1 MLGASLFPEWNNI
14 ARPPLVETIKGLPMP
29 SSQLKRAERAIQAI
43 RDQAELPPEAA
54 DALQELVDVI
64 RTIEGRL
71 SLLETK
77 GHPHRTEQMELPN
90 RR

>member
-1 MLGASLFPEWNNI
+1 MA
-14 ARPPLVETIKGLPMP
+14 MP

-54 DALQELVDVI
+54 DALLEIVDVI

-71 SLLETK
+71 STLEGK
-77 GHPHRTEQMELPN
+77 GNLRPSAEMELPN
-90 RR
+90 LR

>member
-1 MLGASLFPEWNNI
+1 LKP
-14 ARPPLVETIKGLPMP
+14 IKGLPMS

-54 DALQELVDVI
+54 DALQELVDVV

-71 SLLETK
+71 SSLEGK
-77 GHPHRTEQMELPN
+77 GRPHPTEQMELPN
-90 RR
+90 RRSR

>member
-1 MLGASLFPEWNNI
+1 
-14 ARPPLVETIKGLPMP
+14 MP

-43 RDQAELPPEAA
+43 RDQAELPPETA
-54 DALQELVDVI
+54 DALQEIVDVI

-71 SLLETK
+71 SALEGK
-77 GHPHRTEQMELPN
+77 GHLRLSAEMELPN